1 VGNGLKQ
8 LYTRHPTHTFAAKT
22 NISSCS
28 ANQRKLS
35 QEELSRDKG
44 IFHDVGGYV

>member
-1 VGNGLKQ
+1 MDLSNFIQ
-8 LYTRHPTHTFAAKT
+8 DIQHTLAAKT
-22 NISSCS
+22 NISSCT
-28 ANQRKLS
+28 ANQRKMS